1 MRKLIVFCHLSLDGI
16 AATPSGQLNW
26 ISYDQELQAWADAI
40 VKETD
45 TTVYGHTTYELM
57 KYWRTVSAQP
67 DASSHDLEHA
77 RWIENVEKIVFSKS
91 KMVPDWN
98 NTRVISENI
107 KAEIVRLKEKTGK
120 NITIFGSPTL
130 ANELIRL
137 GLVDTYHLSVSPVV
151 LGSGKFLF
159 KEVTEAIKLKL
170 IEQKTFK
177 SGAFTLHYEALNQ
190 E

>member
-16 AATPSGQLNW
+16 AATPSGKLDW
-26 ISYDQELQAWADAI
+26 ISYDKELQEWADTI

-45 TTVYGHTTYELM
+45 TAVYGHVTYELM

-67 DASSHDLEHA
+67 DASPHDLEHA

-91 KMVPDWN
+91 KMMPDWN
-98 NTRVISENI
+98 NTRVISENT
-107 KAEIVRLKEKTGK
+107 KEEILRLKQKPGK

-130 ANELIRL
+130 ANELIKL
-137 GLVDTYHLSVSPVV
+137 GLVDTYHLSVSPTV
-151 LGSGKFLF
+151 LGNGKFLF
-159 KEVTEAIKLKL
+159 KDVKEAIKLRL
-170 IEQKTFK
+170 IEEKTFK
-177 SGAFTLHYEALNQ
+177 SGAFTLHYETINQ

>member
-16 AATPSGQLNW
+16 AAIPDGKLDW
-26 ISYDQELQAWADAI
+26 IAYDKELQGWADTI

-45 TTVYGHTTYELM
+45 TTVYGHVTYDLM
-57 KYWRTVSAQP
+57 KYWRTVLTQP
-67 DASSHDLEHA
+67 DAAQHDLDHA

-91 KMVPDWN
+91 GFVPDWN
-98 NTRVISENI
+98 NTRVISKNI
-107 KAEIVRLKEKTGK
+107 KEEILKLKEKPGQ

-151 LGSGKFLF
+151 LGNGKFLF
-159 KEVTEAIKLKL
+159 RDVNGVIKLKL
-170 IEQKTFK
+170 IEQRTFK
-177 SGAFTLHYEALNQ
+177 SGAIILHYEPINK